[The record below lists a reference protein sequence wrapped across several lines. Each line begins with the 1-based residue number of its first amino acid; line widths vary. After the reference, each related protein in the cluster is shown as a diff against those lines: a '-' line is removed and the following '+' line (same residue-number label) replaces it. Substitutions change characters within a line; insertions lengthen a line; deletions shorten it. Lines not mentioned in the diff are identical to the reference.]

1 MHPTLVC
8 CVLISALVTSAC
20 GEKTPPQAEF
30 LSYLC
35 ETKSDKCGAPLVYK
49 FKVRAYESKV
59 LLNVFS
65 VDGKA
70 EGNDFLSDCQIFD
83 SKNWNCKEMVMVEG
97 QLVVKDTNPAY
108 YSKIEKK

>member
-1 MHPTLVC
+1 MNLKLAC
-8 CVLISALVTSAC
+8 CVLISALFTSAC
-20 GEKTPPQAEF
+20 GEKTPPQEEF

-35 ETKSDKCGAPLVYK
+35 ETKSNNCGAPEVYK
-49 FKVRAYESKV
+49 FKVRAYKNVV

-70 EGNDFLSDCQIFD
+70 EGNQFLSDCQIIN

-97 QLVVKDTNPAY
+97 QLVVNDTNPEY
-108 YSKIEKK
+108 YSKIKKK